1 MPGVALKASNCWSM
15 FDLSTNEWSTLRTEC
30 TFQTCSQIMHCKY
43 MLQQTEFVTQNP
55 QNIIRITHKKNNFYQ
70 TTKLIPSQNRPLDSS
85 AMHQAHRLSS
95 LQLCT
100 DTDWMTET
108 RHNIWKNLRKLIFFY
123 SCDHTMKKSNK
134 TPLKLIKGNTLSH
147 DQIGIKNSTNTR
159 RSHVVKILGIWIRQW
174 YPTTT
179 GLEAPT
185 WPAAQH
191 LIHHHTQ
198 LNNCHF

>member
-108 RHNIWKNLRKLIFFY
+108 KHNIWKNLRKLIFFY

-134 TPLKLIKGNTLSH
+134 TPLKLIKGIKGNVKSWSNRDKKTPPIQGEVTWSKYLVYEFVNDIPQPLVWKLQHDRLLS
-147 DQIGIKNSTNTR
+147 T
-159 RSHVVKILGIWIRQW
+159 W
-174 YPTTT
+174 YTIT
-179 GLEAPT
+179 
-185 WPAAQH
+185 H
-191 LIHHHTQ
+191 S
-198 LNNCHF
+198 